1 VSAAQGYGR
10 GYFGENQL
18 QTKIKKKRRWWP
30 FFLLVGVGAAAVY
43 VLWPRRQLDYS
54 QPIPNTYPP
63 PSQLPPPDLNQYAQ
77 ARGVPSL
84 RSYEDAVVGQAQ
96 ELRAAG
102 ARVDLG
108 PHLQYLEARL
118 LPAGPTGQK

>member
-1 VSAAQGYGR
+1 MSAQGYGR

-18 QTKIKKKRRWWP
+18 QTKVKRKRRWWP
-30 FFLLVGVGAAAVY
+30 LFLVVGVGAAAVY
-43 VLWPRRQLDYS
+43 MLWPRRQMQVDYS
-54 QPIPNTYPP
+54 QPPVP
-63 PSQLPPPDLNQYAQ
+63 PSQLPPDLNQYAQ
-77 ARGVPSL
+77 ARGFPSL

-118 LPAGPTGQK
+118 LPAGPK